1 MTMKQKSGSVWHGV
15 VLSLGLLH
23 CSSTDATPWEPTV
36 TAGGGGSAGAPSGQ
50 TAGAPSSGGTVAAAG
65 TGTVAGNA
73 GAGAGA
79 GTGGTG
85 NGAGGVSGAGAGGA
99 SAGQAGSAV
108 GGAAGATGSS
118 CNNPD
123 WKFCDDFE
131 KYPLGTV
138 PNGVFYPYKANNK
151 PAVGPAIATTTER
164 KVSGSQS
171 VKFHVD
177 NTGRAFIDT
186 DAPFPMPNDKFYGR
200 MMIYLAQAPQG
211 AVHWDIVSA
220 YGAGGPEDGGSG
232 NYRWGGMFGHT
243 MANHHP
249 GDEPGNVNNQHPKAN
264 QWLCYEWM
272 FDGPKRVLEVWID
285 DYDRTAADY
294 GKLNQPTWNAP
305 SPWTTLQVGWAH
317 YQNEQKGGEVWIDDL
332 VVDDQRIGCPDK
344 ASVP

>member
-1 MTMKQKSGSVWHGV
+1 MQDLKCKHKSGAAWQGA

-23 CSSTDATPWEPTV
+23 CSSTDATPSAPPIESASGSA
-36 TAGGGGSAGAPSGQ
+36 AGTPSAGAAATPSV
-50 TAGAPSSGGTVAAAG
+50 GGMVSAAG
-65 TGTVAGNA
+65 NGLLQ
-73 GAGAGA
+73 A
-79 GTGGTG
+79 GTSGAATG
-85 NGAGGVSGAGAGGA
+85 GAGGAALGGA
-99 SAGQAGSAV
+99 SAGQTAV
-108 GGAAGATGSS
+108 GGAAGVGGVASMAGASS
-118 CNNPD
+118 TTCTPD

-131 KYPLGTV
+131 KYPLGSV
-138 PNGVFYPYKANNK
+138 PNGAFYPYANNNK
-151 PAVGPAIATTTER
+151 SVNGPAIATTTER

-177 NTGRAFIDT
+177 NTGRAFIET

-220 YGAGGPEDGGSG
+220 YGKGGPEDSGSG

-249 GDEPGNVNNQHPKAN
+249 GDQPLNVSNQHPKAN

-272 FDGPKRVLEVWID
+272 FDGPNRILEVWID
-285 DYDRTAADY
+285 DYDKTAADH
-294 GKLNQPTWNAP
+294 GKLNAPASWNAP

-317 YQNEQKGGEVWIDDL
+317 YQAEQKGGEAWIDDL
-332 VVDDQRIGCPDK
+332 VVDDQRIGCPAK
-344 ASVP
+344 LAVP